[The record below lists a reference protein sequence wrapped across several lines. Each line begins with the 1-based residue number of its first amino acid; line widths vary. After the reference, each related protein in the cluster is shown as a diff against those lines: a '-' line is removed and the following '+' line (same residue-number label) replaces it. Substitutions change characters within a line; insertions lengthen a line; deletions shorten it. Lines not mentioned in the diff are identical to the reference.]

1 MLTNGKHINTMH
13 VFWYIHSNKYSMR
26 KHYRHGGIFDGIQMM
41 MIIWKQLVSTY
52 LAEQHSTTASA
63 AANFPVNR
71 SI

>member
-1 MLTNGKHINTMH
+1 
-13 VFWYIHSNKYSMR
+13 MR

-52 LAEQHSTTASA
+52 LAEQHSTAASA